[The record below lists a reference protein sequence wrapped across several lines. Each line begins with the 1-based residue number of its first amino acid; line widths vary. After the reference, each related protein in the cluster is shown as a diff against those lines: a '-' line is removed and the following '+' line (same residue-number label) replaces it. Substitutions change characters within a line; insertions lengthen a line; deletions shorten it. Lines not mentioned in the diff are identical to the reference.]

1 MISTEPPYLTSQRF
15 LEEIQVLFYEPFF
28 QKHRKERWK
37 TSTTPLATRAC
48 NSLIGADRDRSRTA
62 RSRGMFCC
70 RFPAK
75 SHSRRRCALTVTSL
89 QSKCGHF
96 AWFTWHSKMNGKV
109 EDLTWRFV
117 ILYGFPEPVRF
128 QSTYFPNCILS
139 FTNSVKAQSSC
150 SWPAHAE
157 SLETSSV
164 FQQVSNVFIAETWI
178 VVLMFEIL

>member
-1 MISTEPPYLTSQRF
+1 MENKHHTSR
-15 LEEIQVLFYEPFF
+15 
-28 QKHRKERWK
+28 
-37 TSTTPLATRAC
+37 

-96 AWFTWHSKMNGKV
+96 AWFTWQSKMNGKV

-157 SLETSSV
+157 SLDRETSFV